1 MITSHF
7 QVLPLTQLIYWM
19 QPLFFLFTIWETEQL
34 FLSSKQTLWKS
45 QRSNM
50 LFISVRQLLDK
61 NAGFWCVNLL
71 PSDHSGEALTGPLRG
86 RWTASPHGT
95 FSWKRS
101 SEPETNSHF
110 TRLFKAGD
118 DQMRQLSSRQ
128 THIYVIFSPPCWEET
143 GTSLR
148 PSLEQVLL
156 GETRRRAPNTNE
168 LIHLSLRLI
177 CINLNMEHKQWSVG
191 LLAAL
196 SSWIGSCYM

>member
-118 DQMRQLSSRQ
+118 DQMRQLSSHQ
-128 THIYVIFSPPCWEET
+128 THIYVIFSPPAGKKLAPLCVPVWNKFYWERRDGELQT
-143 GTSLR
+143 QTS
-148 PSLEQVLL
+148 SFIFHF
-156 GETRRRAPNTNE
+156 A
-168 LIHLSLRLI
+168 
-177 CINLNMEHKQWSVG
+177 
-191 LLAAL
+191 
-196 SSWIGSCYM
+196 SSA